1 MINPSKKQLIIV
13 YAVAAVLAVFYIL
26 SLTVFSKSGSSKKYI
41 QQLQLLHEADI
52 SNIDII
58 TIQSGADAV
67 ILTRTDNM
75 WLIVNQN
82 DVNDRI
88 PADTQRLQK
97 FFVLLVSKHNMTKAG
112 KSDSSSGNSYGLDSN
127 ESTVITLYK
136 NGAAYETLSFGALN
150 FSQTERYFTTQEL
163 KSVYLAG
170 QEFDGFLNVSV
181 QSWADPYIIS
191 EQLKNDVFVMGE
203 PQGISILYDRNS
215 DGVLR
220 QAQEPQDNTVPE
232 PVEGF
237 DFEKLFDLRHGGF
250 SENLPSEPVLSFII
264 QMGDK
269 STIQLDI
276 SQIISD
282 EDTAKT
288 YLVKTTFDS
297 ERLQKSVSYT
307 TQISQWTYSKISEM
321 ML

>member
-1 MINPSKKQLIIV
+1 MINPSKKQLIII
-13 YAVAAVLAVFYIL
+13 YSFAAILAVLYIL
-26 SLTVFSKSGSSKKYI
+26 SLTVFSKTVKSKKHI

-58 TIQSGADAV
+58 TIQNGAAAV

-112 KSDSSSGNSYGLDSN
+112 KSDSSNGNAYGLDSDQA
-127 ESTVITLYK
+127 TVITLYK
-136 NGAAYETLSFGALN
+136 NGTAYEKLSFGALN

-191 EQLKNDVFVMGE
+191 EQLKNDVFMMGE

-220 QAQEPQDNTVPE
+220 QAQEPQN
-232 PVEGF
+232 F
-237 DFEKLFDLRHGGF
+237 DFEKLFELRHGGF
-250 SENLPSEPVLSFII
+250 AENLPAEQVLSFVI

-269 STIQLDI
+269 SSIQLDI

-282 EDTAKT
+282 EDSANA
-288 YLVKTTFDS
+288 YIVKTTFDS
-297 ERLQKSVSYT
+297 ERTQKTVSYT
-307 TQISQWTYSKISEM
+307 TQISQCTYNKISEM

>member
-1 MINPSKKQLIIV
+1 MINPSKKQLIII
-13 YAVAAVLAVFYIL
+13 YSFAAILAVLYIL
-26 SLTVFSKSGSSKKYI
+26 SLTVFSKTVKSKKHI

-58 TIQSGADAV
+58 TIQNGAAAV

-112 KSDSSSGNSYGLDSN
+112 KSDSLNGNAYGLDSDQA
-127 ESTVITLYK
+127 TVITLYK
-136 NGAAYETLSFGALN
+136 NGTAYEKLSFGALN

-191 EQLKNDVFVMGE
+191 EQLKNDVFMMGE

-220 QAQEPQDNTVPE
+220 QAQEPQN
-232 PVEGF
+232 F
-237 DFEKLFDLRHGGF
+237 DFEKLFELRHGGF
-250 SENLPSEPVLSFII
+250 AENLPAEQVLSFVI

-269 STIQLDI
+269 SSIQLYI

-282 EDTAKT
+282 EDSANA
-288 YLVKTTFDS
+288 YIVKTTFDS
-297 ERLQKSVSYT
+297 ERTQKTVSYT
-307 TQISQWTYSKISEM
+307 TQISQWTYNKISEM

>member
-1 MINPSKKQLIIV
+1 MINPSKKQLIII
-13 YAVAAVLAVFYIL
+13 YSFAAILAVLYIL
-26 SLTVFSKSGSSKKYI
+26 SLTVFSKTVKSKKHI

-58 TIQSGADAV
+58 TIQNDAAAV

-112 KSDSSSGNSYGLDSN
+112 KSDSSNGNAYGLDSDQA
-127 ESTVITLYK
+127 TVITLYK
-136 NGAAYETLSFGALN
+136 NGTAYEKLSFGALN

-191 EQLKNDVFVMGE
+191 EQLKNDVFMMGE
-203 PQGISILYDRNS
+203 PQGISVLYDSNS
-215 DGVLR
+215 N
-220 QAQEPQDNTVPE
+220 EVPE

-237 DFEKLFDLRHGGF
+237 DFEKLFELRHGGF
-250 SENLPSEPVLSFII
+250 AENLPAEQVLSFVI

-269 STIQLDI
+269 SSIQLDI

-282 EDTAKT
+282 EDSVNA
-288 YLVKTTFDS
+288 YIVKTTFDS
-297 ERLQKSVSYT
+297 ERTQKTVSYT
-307 TQISQWTYSKISEM
+307 TQISQWTYNKISEM

>member
-1 MINPSKKQLIIV
+1 MINPSKKQLIII
-13 YAVAAVLAVFYIL
+13 YSFAAILAVLYIL
-26 SLTVFSKSGSSKKYI
+26 SLTVFSKTVKSKKHI

-58 TIQSGADAV
+58 TIQNGAAAV

-112 KSDSSSGNSYGLDSN
+112 KSDSSNGNAYGLDSDQAT
-127 ESTVITLYK
+127 EITLYK
-136 NGAAYETLSFGALN
+136 NGTAYEKLSFGALN

-191 EQLKNDVFVMGE
+191 EQLKNDVFMMGE
-203 PQGISILYDRNS
+203 PQGISVLYDSKSN
-215 DGVLR
+215 
-220 QAQEPQDNTVPE
+220 EVPE

-237 DFEKLFDLRHGGF
+237 DFEKLFELRHGGF
-250 SENLPSEPVLSFII
+250 AENLPSQLELSFII

-269 STIQLDI
+269 SSIQLDI

-282 EDTAKT
+282 EDSANA
-288 YLVKTTFDS
+288 YIVKTTFDS
-297 ERLQKSVSYT
+297 ERTQKTVSYT
-307 TQISQWTYSKISEM
+307 TQISQWTYNKISEM